1 MGVLKRQRTTIKD
14 VAARAGVSYQTV
26 SRVLNDK
33 GEVSDETRQR
43 VQTAIDDLNYRPSA
57 IARSLVSQRTHVLGL
72 FTADFSDY
80 THARIIEGA
89 EAEAR
94 RQGYLIFV
102 SGGERSPDGEPLSSP
117 LLSQHQTEGL
127 LIVYHGSDR
136 DTGALFDHVA
146 PDLPVLTIGY
156 GRGRPHV
163 VSVGIANVQG
173 GRLATEHLLSLG
185 RRRIALISGP
195 RQFYASQE
203 RLAGYA
209 EALDAAGIEV
219 DGRLIDAGDWASASG
234 YTAMLRLLDRATFD
248 AVFVQN
254 DRMAMG
260 ALQAL
265 RERGRRVPDDIA
277 VVGFDD
283 IPSAPYFDPPLTT
296 VHQPTYELGQVAART
311 LIDLTHGGVPPS
323 EPIRLA
329 THLVIRQSCGAA
341 IAAKGGNAPEAQTHR
356 QRRHEAIG

>member
-1 MGVLKRQRTTIKD
+1 MGVARHQRTTIKD

-33 GEVSDETRQR
+33 GEVAAETRDR
-43 VQTAIDDLNYRPSA
+43 VQAAIDELNYRPSA

-80 THARIIEGA
+80 THARVIEGA

-102 SGGERSPDGEPLSSP
+102 SGGDRGPDGEPLNSP

-136 DTGALFDHVA
+136 DTGALFERVS
-146 PDLPVLTIGY
+146 PELPVVTIGY
-156 GRGRPHV
+156 GRDLPRV

-173 GRLATEHLLSLG
+173 GRLATAHLLAFG
-185 RRRIALISGP
+185 RRRVAHISGP

-203 RLAGYA
+203 RYAGYA
-209 EALDAAGIEV
+209 QALTAADRGV
-219 DGRLIDAGDWASASG
+219 DQRLIAAGDWTSASG
-234 YTAMLRLLDRATFD
+234 YAAMLGLLDRARFD

-265 RERGRRVPDDIA
+265 RERGLRAPDDIA

-283 IPSAPYFDPPLTT
+283 IPSTPYFDPPLTT
-296 VHQPTYELGQVAART
+296 IHQPTYELGQAAAQT
-311 LIDLTHGGVPPS
+311 LIAMLHGAPPPP
-323 EPIRLA
+323 EPIRLT

-341 IAAKGGNAPEAQTHR
+341 PAAEGGEPQEAQR
-356 QRRHEAIG
+356 QPHPNVAR

>member
-1 MGVLKRQRTTIKD
+1 MGVPRHQRTTIKD

-26 SRVLNDK
+26 SRVLNGKDD
-33 GEVSDETRQR
+33 VSDKTRER
-43 VQTAIDDLNYRPSA
+43 VRAAIDELNYRPSA

-94 RQGYLIFV
+94 HQGYLIFV
-102 SGGERSPDGEPLSSP
+102 SGGDRGPDGEPLSSP

-136 DTGALFDHVA
+136 DTGALFEHVS
-146 PDLPVLTIGY
+146 PELPVVTIGY
-156 GRGRPHV
+156 GRDLPRV

-173 GRLATEHLLSLG
+173 GYLATEHLLALG

-203 RLAGYA
+203 RYAGYA
-209 EALDAAGIEV
+209 QALAQANRQV
-219 DGRLIDAGDWASASG
+219 DQRLVDAGDWTSASG
-234 YTAMLRLLDRATFD
+234 YAAMLRLLDRASFD

-283 IPSAPYFDPPLTT
+283 IPSTPYFDPHLTT
-296 VHQPTYELGQVAART
+296 VHQPNFELGQAAAQI
-311 LIDLTHGGVPPS
+311 LIDIIHGAPPPVA
-323 EPIRLA
+323 PIRLT

-341 IAAKGGNAPEAQTHR
+341 PAAKGGDTQDVLTHHT
-356 QRRHEAIG
+356 QEVGS

>member
-1 MGVLKRQRTTIKD
+1 MGVPKHQRTTIKD

-26 SRVLNDK
+26 SRVLNGK
-33 GEVSDETRQR
+33 GEVSDDTRQR
-43 VQTAIDDLNYRPSA
+43 VQTAIDDLDYRPSA

-94 RQGYLIFV
+94 HQGYLIFV
-102 SGGERSPDGEPLSSP
+102 SGGDRGPDGEPLSTP

-136 DTGALFDHVA
+136 DTGALFEHISS
-146 PDLPVLTIGY
+146 DLPVVTIGY
-156 GRGRPHV
+156 GRDRSHV
-163 VSVGIANVQG
+163 VSLGIANVQG

-185 RRRIALISGP
+185 HRRVALISGP

-203 RLAGYA
+203 RYVGYTQALAQA
-209 EALDAAGIEV
+209 DLQV
-219 DGRLIDAGDWASASG
+219 DQRLVDAGDWTSASG
-234 YTAMLRLLDRATFD
+234 YAAMLRLLDSASFD

-265 RERGRRVPDDIA
+265 RERGLRVPDDMA

-283 IPSAPYFDPPLTT
+283 IPSTPYFDPSLTT
-296 VHQPTYELGQVAART
+296 VHQPNFELGRAAAQT
-311 LIDLTHGGVPPS
+311 LIDIIHGAPPPA

-329 THLVIRQSCGAA
+329 THLVVRLSCGAT
-341 IAAKGGNAPEAQTHR
+341 IAAPDPHREAPDALSL
-356 QRRHEAIG
+356 